1 MTATAE
7 KTVVI
12 ETAKLE
18 GLALEWAVGKARSP
32 APGYKLAY
40 LRPAFIDENNRP
52 SVVYM
57 SMADGI
63 ATPWQPLSDGNQAWE
78 LVDAHIKR
86 LGDCA
91 APVNGWDAIPEGKQ
105 YFAMNHDSDMAF
117 GSTKRIA
124 VCRAVV
130 LAKLGTSVEVP
141 AVLVSQ

>member
-1 MTATAE
+1 MTGATG

-12 ETAKLE
+12 ETLRLE
-18 GLALEWAVGKARSP
+18 GLALDWAVGKAHGP
-32 APGYKLAY
+32 ALGYKFSYVQPPVINEMAQ
-40 LRPAFIDENNRP
+40 PVIAHI
-52 SVVYM
+52 SV
-57 SMADGI
+57 ADGLF
-63 ATPWQPLSDGNQAWE
+63 TPWQPCSDGDQAWE

-91 APVNGWDAIPEGKQ
+91 EPIAGWAALSEGKQ
-105 YFAMNHDSDMAF
+105 CYAMNHDGDMAF

-141 AVLVSQ
+141 ADLVSL